1 MDSVK
6 REIVKPQQS
15 DQVELRNKMKLKV
28 KTRKIAK
35 ETGVLLQILMKLFA
49 ILAHFL
55 MWVP

>member
-35 ETGVLLQILMKLFA
+35 ETGVLLQILL
-49 ILAHFL
+49 
-55 MWVP
+55 